1 MSTASPIQTNVSIDP
16 AQSWTHRLGA
26 AGTGLVDYHDSTS
39 AEFFEV
45 EREAVFRRSWLM
57 VGRNNLLQEPG
68 SYFTKELEVLKTSV
82 LIVRGKDDKIRGF
95 HNVCPHRGNRL
106 AWHDHPRK
114 EEQGQCLLFRC
125 KYHGLGYD
133 TTGTVRVLTDAEN
146 WFGDEGRS
154 LRLSEIPTET
164 WNGFVFVN
172 LTPGGP
178 KQSLREHLGEFYWNG
193 FDDYP
198 FARLTNHFAMR
209 GTSKSNWKIL
219 ADAFAEAFHV
229 FTLHAA
235 SFGSSFTT
243 NYGDSAK
250 FRALDYSFH
259 GKHRST
265 LSARIPEGLY
275 SYRLD
280 RAAQATGAGPR
291 YPMSIDLT
299 QLPKAANPVDSD
311 RWGTSIHGMWPN
323 WMFQIY
329 YPGWFLT
336 YTYWPLAYN
345 EMRFEIDWYLA
356 PPQNFSE
363 LWSQKVSMNLFMDT
377 ALQDINTLEATQ
389 LGLESNAVTRYPLTD
404 EEILVRH
411 LHKMIQDEVAS
422 YPQARPAQEHP
433 PK

>member
-1 MSTASPIQTNVSIDP
+1 MS
-16 AQSWTHRLGA
+16 SWTHRLGA
-26 AGTGLVDYHDSTS
+26 AGTGLVDYRDSTS
-39 AEFFEV
+39 PEFFEL
-45 EREAVFRRSWLM
+45 EREAVFRPSWLM
-57 VGRNNLLQEPG
+57 IGRDNLLQTPG
-68 SYFTKELEVLKTSV
+68 AYFTKELEILKTSV
-82 LIVRGKDDKIRGF
+82 LIVRGKDGKIRGF
-95 HNVCPHRGNRL
+95 HNVCPHRGNKL
-106 AWHDHPRK
+106 VWHGHPRN
-114 EEQGQCLLFRC
+114 EEQGHCLLFRC
-125 KYHGLGYD
+125 KYHGLGFD
-133 TTGTVRVLTDAEN
+133 TTGAVRVLTDEEN
-146 WFGDEGRS
+146 WFGDEGRNLH
-154 LRLSEIPTET
+154 LREVPTET

-172 LTPGGP
+172 LAPGGP

-198 FARLTNHFAMR
+198 FAKLTNHVSMR

-235 SFGSSFTT
+235 SFGSSFKS
-243 NYGDSAK
+243 NYGSSAK
-250 FRALDYSFH
+250 FRALDYNFH

-265 LSARIPEGLY
+265 LSARIPEGHF

-311 RWGTSIHGMWPN
+311 QWGTSIHGMWPN

-345 EMRFEIDWYLA
+345 EMRFEVDWYLA
-356 PPQNFSE
+356 PPRNFSE
-363 LWSQKVSMNLFMDT
+363 LWSQKVSLNLFMDT

-389 LGLESNAVTRYPLTD
+389 LGLESNAVSQYPLTD

-411 LHKMIQDEVAS
+411 LHKMIQDEVADYAGTLTS
-422 YPQARPAQEHP
+422 AAHS

>member
-1 MSTASPIQTNVSIDP
+1 MATQECAAEIPSIAP
-16 AQSWTHRLGA
+16 EQSWTHRLKA
-26 AGTGLVDYHDSTS
+26 AGTGLVEYNDSIS
-39 AEFFEV
+39 PEFFEI

-57 VGRNNLLQEPG
+57 IGRDNQLGSPG
-68 SYFTKELEVLKTSV
+68 NYFTKELEVLKTA
-82 LIVRGKDDKIRGF
+82 LIIVHGKDGRIRGF
-95 HNVCPHRGNRL
+95 HNVCPHRGNKL
-106 AWHDHPRK
+106 VWHDHPRK
-114 EEQGQCLLFRC
+114 EEHGRRLLFRC
-125 KYHGLGYD
+125 KYHGLGFD
-133 TTGTVRVLTDAEN
+133 TTGAVRVLTDAEN
-146 WFGDEGRS
+146 WFGTEGRV
-154 LRLSEIPTET
+154 LHLAEVPTEV

-193 FDDYP
+193 FNDYP
-198 FARLTNHFAMR
+198 FAKLTNHVTLR
-209 GTSKSNWKIL
+209 GTSKSNWKLL

-229 FTLHAA
+229 ITLHGA
-235 SFGSSFTT
+235 SFGSSFKA
-243 NYGDSAK
+243 NYGTSVK
-250 FRALDYSFH
+250 FRALDYNFH

-265 LSARIPEGLY
+265 LSSRIPEGLY

-280 RAAQATGAGPR
+280 AAAQATGAGPR

-299 QLPKAANPVDSD
+299 QLPAAANPVNSD
-311 RWGTSIHGMWPN
+311 QWGTSIHGMWPN

-345 EMRFEIDWYLA
+345 EMRFEVDWYMA
-356 PPQNFSE
+356 PPRNFSE

-389 LGLESNAVTRYPLTD
+389 LGLESRAIQQFPLTD

-411 LHKMIQDEVAS
+411 LHKMVEEEVAA
-422 YPQARPAQEHP
+422 YAKTRAA
-433 PK
+433 